1 MNFIDVPS
9 LHFPTCSSWAFCMQ
23 ICECGAPCFL
33 PWTLLMS
40 SLHFLTCSSSC
51 AFCMQICESGSSCC
65 RELHWCPTLSI
76 PSLLSH
82 VHSACRFGNLLLLL
96 SCCCQLHC
104 GSQLVISYLV
114 FSCGLLQHLVL
125 LHTNRG
131 QIINTQKLICKA
143 RSRSIAR
150 NLRSHKES
158 GFA

>member
-1 MNFIDVPS
+1 
-9 LHFPTCSSWAFCMQ
+9 
-23 ICECGAPCFL
+23 
-33 PWTLLMS
+33 
-40 SLHFLTCSSSC
+40 
-51 AFCMQICESGSSCC
+51 
-65 RELHWCPTLSI
+65 
-76 PSLLSH
+76 LLSH